1 IEYFIVFSKYGK
13 MRLKRLFKTVSSGKK
28 SQIMNDTMA
37 QILKRTNAMSN
48 ILDFRGSRLIYK
60 RYASLYFCASIEEN
74 DNELI
79 TLELIQRYVQ
89 LLDAYFGNVCELD
102 IIYGIVE
109 AYIILDELLIA
120 GEMAEPNLRGLL
132 KSITKVSA
140 SCLKLS
146 IHSIILNTH
155 F

>member
-1 IEYFIVFSKYGK
+1 MIEYFIVFSKYGK

-89 LLDAYFGNVCELD
+89 LLDACKTV
-102 IIYGIVE
+102 
-109 AYIILDELLIA
+109 LLQSNGFENYLQKA
-120 GEMAEPNLRGLL
+120 
-132 KSITKVSA
+132 
-140 SCLKLS
+140 
-146 IHSIILNTH
+146 
-155 F
+155 